1 MRILFIGSGKSVPS
15 TRFRVLPFAEQLR
28 RRGHRCDVAMS
39 FPEKYDSFRWLGWRG
54 SQLLK
59 RTIRRW
65 HTLLARLR
73 DYDAI
78 VIEREV
84 YHDNTWEREA
94 HFRAAARRLILDVDD
109 GVFLNNVEKFDR
121 ISGMCDAVV
130 VGNRYLMEYFQP
142 RCQEVHLIPTCVTLA
157 DYQLRVQPPAEHPVT
172 LGWIGTTHN
181 VMFLQ
186 ECASALRRVALDIP
200 FRLLVVA
207 TTDERLGEVDLSG
220 VNVEFRAWDPDR
232 EVADLHEM
240 DIGLMPLRQ
249 DEPWM
254 KYKCGLKLVQYLAV
268 GSPGIATPIGVNAEI
283 LEGGRVGRAAT
294 TDEQWETA
302 LRELL
307 MDPVL
312 RQQLGQAGRKL
323 VEEQFS
329 IEGNLDRFESIL
341 RGSE

>member
-1 MRILFIGSGKSVPS
+1 MRILFIGSGKNVPS
-15 TRFRVLPFAEQLR
+15 TRFRVLPFADQLR
-28 RRGHRCDVAMS
+28 QRGHRCDVATS

-59 RTIRRW
+59 RTVRRW

-73 DYDAI
+73 DYDSI

-84 YHDNTWEREA
+84 FHDNTWEREA
-94 HFRAAARRLILDVDD
+94 RFRAVAKRLVLDVDD
-109 GVFLNNVEKFDR
+109 GVFLNNEEKFDR
-121 ISGMCDAVV
+121 ISEMCDAIV
-130 VGNRYLMEYFQP
+130 VGNRFLEEYFQP
-142 RCQEVHLIPTCVTLA
+142 RCAEVHVIPTCVTLA
-157 DYQLRVQPPAEHPVT
+157 EYQPREQPPVGHRVT

-181 VMFLQ
+181 VLLLQ
-186 ECASALRRVALDIP
+186 ECAAALRRVSHEMP
-200 FRLLVVA
+200 FRLLIVA

-220 VNVEFRAWDPDR
+220 IDVEFRSWNPDR

-268 GSPGIATPIGVNAEI
+268 GTPGIATPIGVNAEI
-283 LEGGRVGRAAT
+283 LEGNRVGRAAT
-294 TDEQWETA
+294 TDEQWEAA

-307 MDPVL
+307 TDRNL
-312 RQQLGQAGRKL
+312 RQQLGQAGRSL
-323 VEEQFS
+323 VEQTFS

-341 RGSE
+341 RGDV